1 MSEGSGPRCRGGTM
15 RETVPFLRWRT
26 SPFGQGGEAEEV
38 NPTSTTPSPKL
49 KPAINPPLHECFLPH
64 ESRPEP
70 KYEMSQLP
78 TRQNGLEFVR

>member
-38 NPTSTTPSPKL
+38 NPTSTTPPPKL
-49 KPAINPPLHECFLPH
+49 KPTIVPPLHDVFYLMEAVP
-64 ESRPEP
+64 
-70 KYEMSQLP
+70 SQN
-78 TRQNGLEFVR
+78 RK